1 LFVSV
6 FVFVSVTMIIPK
18 VSMVLVAA
26 KAILPVLA
34 SEKPLLRL
42 TEVQS
47 TSLLVAFWRK
57 IETQRSSM
65 GANPP
70 SPSLCKDEQ
79 ATVLLDALAT
89 SEQIEGYATS
99 LALPIGINIMAI
111 RTRTIDD
118 WLMEKAAELRP
129 RQVVNLGAGMCTRP
143 YRLPWSSNAN
153 ATITVFEVDD
163 SHLLQTKHNV
173 LRQAGYLPRVPVVNV
188 AGDVTKESLAESLLQ
203 AGFDPKLP
211 TDWIAEGLLEYLPL
225 ESHRPLFQLARKL
238 SAPGSRFV
246 GFQGDPWNLDYMD
259 SVLNVKLPFIGLKVR
274 EDIVEDFR
282 AAGWSKNITVL
293 DDYDFQPR
301 YGRTTTLPVYLV
313 LAEAGEHEAA
323 GSDEL

>member
-1 LFVSV
+1 
-6 FVFVSVTMIIPK
+6 MIIPK
-18 VSMVLVAA
+18 VYVVLVAVL
-26 KAILPVLA
+26 AILLLVA
-34 SEKPLLRL
+34 SEEPLLRL

-57 IETQRSSM
+57 METQRSSL

-70 SPSLCKDEQ
+70 SPSLCRDEQ
-79 ATVLLDALAT
+79 ATALLDALAT
-89 SEQIEGYATS
+89 SEQIEGYMTS
-99 LALPIGINIMAI
+99 PALPIGTNMMAI

-118 WLMEKAAELRP
+118 WLMEKATELRP

-163 SHLLQTKHNV
+163 SRLLQTKHNV
-173 LRQAGYLPRVPVVNV
+173 LGQAGYLPRVPVVNV
-188 AGDVTKESLAESLLQ
+188 EGDVTKETLAESLLQ

-211 TDWIAEGLLEYLPL
+211 TDWIAEGLLGYLPL
-225 ESHRPLFQLARKL
+225 ESHRPLFQLAHKL

-246 GFQGDPWNLDYMD
+246 VVQSDPSITEYMD
-259 SVLNVKLPFIGLKVR
+259 SKLKVKLPHVGFKVR
-274 EDIVEDFR
+274 EETLKDFR
-282 AAGWSKNITVL
+282 STGWSKNITVL
-293 DDYDFQPR
+293 DDSDFLRR
-301 YGRTTTLPVYLV
+301 YGRTMEMPVYVV
-313 LAEAGEHEAA
+313 LAEAGEHEA

>member
-1 LFVSV
+1 
-6 FVFVSVTMIIPK
+6 
-18 VSMVLVAA
+18 
-26 KAILPVLA
+26 
-34 SEKPLLRL
+34 
-42 TEVQS
+42 
-47 TSLLVAFWRK
+47 
-57 IETQRSSM
+57 M

-173 LRQAGYLPRVPVVNV
+173 LRQAGYLPRVAVVNV

-203 AGFDPKLP
+203 AGFDPELP
-211 TDWIAEGLLEYLPL
+211 TD
-225 ESHRPLFQLARKL
+225 
-238 SAPGSRFV
+238 
-246 GFQGDPWNLDYMD
+246 
-259 SVLNVKLPFIGLKVR
+259 
-274 EDIVEDFR
+274 
-282 AAGWSKNITVL
+282 
-293 DDYDFQPR
+293 
-301 YGRTTTLPVYLV
+301 
-313 LAEAGEHEAA
+313 
-323 GSDEL
+323 

>member
-1 LFVSV
+1 LFCVSKYWYP
-6 FVFVSVTMIIPK
+6 SRTMILPK
-18 VSMVLVAA
+18 VSMVLAA
-26 KAILPVLA
+26 VVAILSVVA
-34 SEKPLLRL
+34 SEEPTLRL

-47 TSLLVAFWRK
+47 TSLLVAYWRK
-57 IETQRSSM
+57 IETQRSSL

-70 SPSLCKDEQ
+70 SPSLLQDEQ
-79 ATVLLDALAT
+79 VTVLLDALVT
-89 SEQIEGYATS
+89 PEQIKGYATS
-99 LALPIGINIMAI
+99 PMLPICINLLAI

-118 WLMEKAAELRP
+118 WLMEKAAKLHP

-143 YRLPWSSNAN
+143 NRLPWSSNAN

-173 LRQAGYLPRVPVVNV
+173 LGQAGYLPRVKVVNV

-225 ESHRPLFQLARKL
+225 ESHRPLFQLAWKM

-246 GFQGDPWNLDYMD
+246 GFQGDPWNLDYAH
-259 SVLNVKLPFIGLKVR
+259 SVLNFKLPHVGLKVR
-274 EDIVEDFR
+274 EDTVEDFR
-282 AAGWSKNITVL
+282 SVGWSKNITVL
-293 DDYDFQPR
+293 DDYDFLPR
-301 YGRTTTLPVYLV
+301 YGRTITLPVYLV
-313 LAEAGEHEAA
+313 FAEAGENEA